1 MSKKLYGS
9 LFNRLEENK
18 MYCEEI
24 KEGTGVTEYLYS
36 DRHAYE
42 VVKVENQK
50 HVFVR
55 EYDHKHI
62 GDGNMDNNWE
72 LISNINNPIKELKF
86 RYNKWNWVTK
96 VSPNTDMAKMYIIS
110 PEVCKA
116 INKAK
121 ETNKEQEVYH
131 PTNVS
136 FGTAQYY
143 YDYEF

>member
-1 MSKKLYGS
+1 MSKKWFGS
-9 LFNRLEENK
+9 IFNRMEENK
-18 MYCEEI
+18 MYCKEI
-24 KEGTGVTEYLYS
+24 KVGTGMTEYSYS
-36 DRHAYE
+36 DRDAYE
-42 VVKVENQK
+42 VVKVINQK

-62 GDGNMDNNWE
+62 GKGNMDNQWE
-72 LISNINNPIKELKF
+72 LVSNTNNPIKELKF

-96 VSPNTDMAKMYIIS
+96 ISPNIDIAKVYIID
-110 PEVCKA
+110 PKIWNA
-116 INKAK
+116 IHKAK

-136 FGTAQYY
+136 FGTAEYY

>member
-9 LFNRLEENK
+9 LLNRLEENK
-18 MYCEEI
+18 MYCKEI
-24 KEGTGVTEYLYS
+24 KEGTGMTEYSYS
-36 DRHAYE
+36 DRNAYE
-42 VVKVENQK
+42 VVKVINQK

-55 EYDHKHI
+55 EYNHKHI
-62 GDGNMDNNWE
+62 GKGSMDNQWE
-72 LISNINNPIKELKF
+72 LISDTNNPIKELKF

-96 VSPNTDMAKMYIIS
+96 ISPNIDITKIHVIGSKIWD
-110 PEVCKA
+110 A
-116 INKAK
+116 IDKAK

-136 FGTAQYY
+136 FGIAEYY